1 MLESDMEAVNNDIK
15 TLIKDAQ
22 ALFRTAAES
31 TGDKAEEIRERGMH
45 LLNAALG
52 TAQDVQ
58 ASSIA
63 AGKDMASLV
72 DSYVKENPWRT
83 VATVAGVG
91 LLLGVILG
99 RK

>member
-1 MLESDMEAVNNDIK
+1 MMESDLEAVNKDIK
-15 TLIKDAQ
+15 ALIKDAQ

-31 TGDKAEEIRERGMH
+31 TGDKAEEIRERGMD
-45 LLNAALG
+45 LLNAALSM
-52 TAQDVQ
+52 AQEVQ

-63 AGKDMASLV
+63 TGKEMATLV

>member
-1 MLESDMEAVNNDIK
+1 MLESDMEAVNKDIK
-15 TLIKDAQ
+15 ALIKDAQ

-31 TGDKAEEIRERGMH
+31 TGGKAEEIRERGMH
-45 LLNAALG
+45 LLNTALDM
-52 TAQDVQ
+52 AQDAQ

-63 AGKDMASLV
+63 TGKDMAASV
-72 DSYVKENPWRT
+72 DSYVRENPWRT